1 MVLFGGGP
9 SSPGPDGP
17 LGPACGGA
25 VPGGGPGAGPWPGAY
40 PGLLGVEVHSCN
52 LQPGARTGDDQQEAR
67 TEGDLDLGDLDNAG
81 LQVVLHRGRVQEG
94 DHGGRQEEGPL
105 H

>member
-1 MVLFGGGP
+1 MDHWDLRVAERCQEGDLE
-9 SSPGPDGP
+9 
-17 LGPACGGA
+17 LAQ
-25 VPGGGPGAGPWPGAY
+25 GPGRIL
-40 PGLLGVEVHSCN
+40 GLLGVEVHSCN
-52 LQPGARTGDDQQEAR
+52 LQPGARTGDVQQEAR
-67 TEGDLDLGDLDNAG
+67 TVGDLDLGDLDNAG